1 MHCKKGGE
9 ESSQDSLY
17 SAILSDAVFFAEA
30 IQGDL
35 DLVFSQFV
43 LPVGNHFVYCP
54 PRPPEPHGLLHHR
67 IVAEIIH
74 GVVAYRFL
82 GSNGSEEKENE
93 MQKGNAQT
101 VSPVLS

>member
-1 MHCKKGGE
+1 LYALQKGGE

-43 LPVGNHFVYCP
+43 L
-54 PRPPEPHGLLHHR
+54 L
-67 IVAEIIH
+67 
-74 GVVAYRFL
+74 
-82 GSNGSEEKENE
+82 EKRHVH
-93 MQKGNAQT
+93 
-101 VSPVLS
+101 VSRRDSFPS